1 MPTTLSSREFN
12 HDTSGA
18 KKAALSGPVFIT
30 DRGRPAHVL
39 LSIDDYQRLAG
50 GSASIIDVLAMP
62 DAEGIELDPPR
73 ADIKTR
79 QVDLSC
85 CCR

>member
-1 MPTTLSSREFN
+1 MPTTPSSREFN
-12 HDTSGA
+12 HDTSGD

-30 DRGRPAHVL
+30 GRGRPAHVL

-73 ADIKTR
+73 TDIKTR
-79 QVDLSC
+79 EVDLSC